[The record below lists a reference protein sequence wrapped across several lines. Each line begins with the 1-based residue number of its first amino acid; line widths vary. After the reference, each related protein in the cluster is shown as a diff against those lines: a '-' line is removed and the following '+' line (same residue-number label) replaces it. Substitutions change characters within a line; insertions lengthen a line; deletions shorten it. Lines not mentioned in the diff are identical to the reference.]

1 MNQPK
6 LPALIQRYLRHYYS
20 TLNSSDSD
28 SATSST
34 ALPLPLFDQKLSL
47 HSSVVCTFFAP
58 SDYCG
63 IHGLRREHIRAS
75 GSWRG
80 GSSRQDVA
88 LVDTGDGG
96 NKALPMSGY
105 AVARVLCLFSFQYV
119 GKDFP
124 VALVWWYTLCDDT
137 GRRDEATGMW
147 LVEREYR
154 DDEPHLAVVPVASL
168 FRAVHLM
175 PFFGREEVSRNP
187 NPSETLDIYARFY
200 VNRYA
205 DHQAFEIL

>member
-1 MNQPK
+1 MAFVK
-6 LPALIQRYLRHYYS
+6 SI
-20 TLNSSDSD
+20 
-28 SATSST
+28 
-34 ALPLPLFDQKLSL
+34 F
-47 HSSVVCTFFAP
+47 
-58 SDYCG
+58 G
-63 IHGLRREHIRAS
+63 RA
-75 GSWRG
+75 GVGGG

-147 LVEREYR
+147 SKCIQAKSLSTIRIFLLPNFCVALWLPES
-154 DDEPHLAVVPVASL
+154 PPAKPTPAVQPLRSL
-168 FRAVHLM
+168 EDHTLKPSYWKLRGNEMGTGTQVGTSGCGIL
-175 PFFGREEVSRNP
+175 EVRTSLP
-187 NPSETLDIYARFY
+187 W
-200 VNRYA
+200 
-205 DHQAFEIL
+205 